1 MKQTILHIN
10 IHGNHSDVGS
20 HHQHKPGCRCWLA
33 PGARRCVTAVW
44 DSRDTHPGWTRCC
57 CRSRGRAVLCWLTLI
72 IKKITFLLGPSH
84 TKRQV
89 FSPPLSLSAPSS
101 FFFFF
106 FFPSAAH
113 NSEHHDGCPEA
124 LEWIQWTGQDSSS
137 PLCTFLNIALVS
149 TVRLWEMK
157 APPPPSFFRQ
167 EAKWLR
173 VFPSLFFCLSWF
185 PYFISYRL
193 FQVKEVPLW
202 CNTSGFFF
210 VCSAATVTCGQFFSP
225 TGWAT
230 CTLLTAASYFG
241 TPWLAGGLT
250 RWPTCCLAHF

>member
-101 FFFFF
+101 FFFFSF
-106 FFPSAAH
+106 SPQPHTIVNTMMAALKH
-113 NSEHHDGCPEA
+113 WSGSSE
-124 LEWIQWTGQDSSS
+124 QDR
-137 PLCTFLNIALVS
+137 T
-149 TVRLWEMK
+149 
-157 APPPPSFFRQ
+157 PPPPC
-167 EAKWLR
+167 A
-173 VFPSLFFCLSWF
+173 LFWILHWSQLSGCERW
-185 PYFISYRL
+185 RHL
-193 FQVKEVPLW
+193 HPLPFLDRKQSD
-202 CNTSGFFF
+202 SGFFPP
-210 VCSAATVTCGQFFSP
+210 FFLPILVSLFH
-225 TGWAT
+225 
-230 CTLLTAASYFG
+230 LLPSVSG
-241 TPWLAGGLT
+241 
-250 RWPTCCLAHF
+250 

>member
-101 FFFFF
+101 FFFF